1 MAAFDADVHQ
11 NDQEFNLEIN
21 SGIKSMPW
29 KKKSSFQYEFCY
41 KEYLSSG
48 SLKRHT
54 PRNHPSSKAQE
65 T

>member
-11 NDQEFNLEIN
+11 NDQEFSLEIN
-21 SGIKSMPW
+21 SGIKSMPSQ
-29 KKKSSFQYEFCY
+29 KKASFQYEICY
-41 KEYLSSG
+41 KEYSSSG
-48 SLKRHT
+48 SLKRHM